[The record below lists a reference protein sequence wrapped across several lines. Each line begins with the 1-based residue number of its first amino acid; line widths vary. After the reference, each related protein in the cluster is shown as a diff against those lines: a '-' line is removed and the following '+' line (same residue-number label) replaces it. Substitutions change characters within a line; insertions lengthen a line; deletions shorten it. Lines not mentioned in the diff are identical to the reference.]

1 MIVIPELFE
10 KVTGL
15 KAEDVFL
22 YPPAL
27 PPKRLLKSET
37 CLPANIVDFVYSFS
51 FELGQLCYIEVQND
65 TDDEIHEDDTFLIF
79 FNEKASG
86 ISSDDSQDFAESKLS
101 AEALNEMRKFVQ
113 SSFLD
118 DKSLLHQLMNER
130 KKQWEDNAK
139 KHKEQTLR
147 EKTKRQDD

>member
-15 KAEDVFL
+15 KADDVFL

-37 CLPANIVDFVYSFS
+37 CLPANIVDVVYSFS

-79 FNEKASG
+79 FNEKAGG
-86 ISSDDSQDFAESKLS
+86 ISSDDSQDFAELKLP
-101 AEALNEMRKFVQ
+101 AEALNEMREFVQ

-118 DKSLLHQLMNER
+118 EKSLLHQLMNER

-147 EKTKRQDD
+147 EKNKRQDD

>member
-22 YPPAL
+22 YPPEL
-27 PPKRLLKSET
+27 PPKHLLKSET
-37 CLPANIVDFVYSFS
+37 HLPANIIDVVYSFS

-65 TDDEIHEDDTFLIF
+65 TDDEIHEDDTFLII

-86 ISSDDSQDFAESKLS
+86 ILSDDSQNFSESKLPT
-101 AEALNEMRKFVQ
+101 EALNEMREFVRT
-113 SSFLD
+113 SFLD
-118 DKSLLHQLMNER
+118 EKSFLRQLMNER
-130 KKQWEDNAK
+130 KKQWEENAK
-139 KHKEQTLR
+139 KHKEQTIL
-147 EKTKRQDD
+147 KRKH